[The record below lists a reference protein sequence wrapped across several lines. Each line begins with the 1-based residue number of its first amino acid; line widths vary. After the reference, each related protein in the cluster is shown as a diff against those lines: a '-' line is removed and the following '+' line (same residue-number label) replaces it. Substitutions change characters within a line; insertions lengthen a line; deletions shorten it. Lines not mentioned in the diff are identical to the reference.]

1 MKIDPIVKDILNE
14 LKFNPAEC
22 LWEKHGATCMKHRYI
37 EIAGQ
42 NKGVVI
48 NSLDEVEKNSAE
60 GVVAIKCTASLGKSK
75 VITYGEATPKNNK
88 NSYPYAMAEKR
99 AVDRAILK
107 LIGIHGFVYSDD
119 EDIVETNIVNL
130 EEYSVDKSSYCKERA
145 EPKNLIWS
153 QNFDENYLSPNVW
166 NYSTSNGFYDGKEF
180 ISGWGNGEL
189 QYYTKPRKSE
199 SNTNTSKNLFIEN
212 GYLKI
217 QPIYRKDKSRISSG
231 EAAYNFTSARI
242 NTKNLKSF
250 SYPSKISIC
259 FKVPKGIGFWP
270 AFWLM
275 PSEDISWPVGGEID
289 ILENRG
295 RISNIS
301 SSALHLANNG
311 IKNLRL

>member
-119 EDIVETNIVNL
+119 EVDDKFENVQVKKIEVKQEPKKDN
-130 EEYSVDKSSYCKERA
+130 VDKIYIAGALEKI
-145 EPKNLIWS
+145 KN
-153 QNFDENYLSPNVW
+153 N
-166 NYSTSNGFYDGKEF
+166 
-180 ISGWGNGEL
+180 
-189 QYYTKPRKSE
+189 
-199 SNTNTSKNLFIEN
+199 
-212 GYLKI
+212 
-217 QPIYRKDKSRISSG
+217 KDKKNSSVLRSDI
-231 EAAYNFTSARI
+231 ESLKTRI
-242 NTKNLKSF
+242 NQSMGWDAFTKTDQ
-250 SYPSKISIC
+250 
-259 FKVPKGIGFWP
+259 FKTF
-270 AFWLM
+270 
-275 PSEDISWPVGGEID
+275 
-289 ILENRG
+289 N
-295 RISNIS
+295 
-301 SSALHLANNG
+301 ALRNQ
-311 IKNLRL
+311 ITKQRRS